1 MELIMF
7 AVTIVVCYTVGFFTA
22 KKKYAGEI

>member
-7 AVTIVVCYTVGFFTA
+7 AITIVVCYTVGFFTA
-22 KKKYAGEI
+22 KKKYVGEI